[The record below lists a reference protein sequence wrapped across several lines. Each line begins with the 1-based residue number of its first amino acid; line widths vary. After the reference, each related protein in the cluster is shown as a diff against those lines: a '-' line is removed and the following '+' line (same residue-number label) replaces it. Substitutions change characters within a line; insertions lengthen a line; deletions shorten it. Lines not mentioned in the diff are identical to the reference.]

1 MASFVILNSS
11 TMKKTADNGFS
22 IVEIIIGIFLI
33 GAIIGGVA
41 TAFNWLYKDYARSRE
56 LNEIYAA
63 LSGCPEIDRAMQYE
77 SIISTNCSPN
87 DTFDAEQA
95 TGNND
100 ITYIT
105 NSTPKLTSALPT
117 TDPVYNLPDS
127 KVVDVTVSPKVG
139 QDWKIRL
146 LISRNGIGQQ

>member
-1 MASFVILNSS
+1 
-11 TMKKTADNGFS
+11 MKKINQNGFT
-22 IVEIIIGIFLI
+22 IVEIIIGIVLL
-33 GAIIGGVA
+33 GAVIGGVA
-41 TAFNWLYKDYARSRE
+41 VAFDWLFKDYARSRE

-87 DTFDAEQA
+87 DTFDAEIA

-100 ITYIT
+100 ITYVT
-105 NSTPKLTSALPT
+105 SSSPVLTSALAPS
-117 TDPVYNLPDS
+117 DPAYNIPDS
-127 KVVDVTVSPKVG
+127 KVVDVTVTPKSSSS
-139 QDWKIRL
+139 WKIRL

>member
-1 MASFVILNSS
+1 
-11 TMKKTADNGFS
+11 MKNTNQNGFS
-22 IVEIIIGIFLI
+22 IVEIIIGIVLI
-33 GAIIGGVA
+33 GMIIGGVA
-41 TAFNWLYKDYARSRE
+41 NAFDWLFKDYARSRE

-87 DTFDAEQA
+87 DTFDAETA

-100 ITYIT
+100 ITYVT
-105 NSTPKLTSALPT
+105 SSAPVLTSALAPS
-117 TDPVYNLPDS
+117 DPAYGIPDS
-127 KVVDVTVSPKVG
+127 KVVDVTVTPKSG
-139 QDWKIRL
+139 DPWKIRL

>member
-1 MASFVILNSS
+1 
-11 TMKKTADNGFS
+11 MKNTNQSGFS
-22 IVEIIIGIFLI
+22 IVEIIIGIVLL
-33 GAIIGGVA
+33 GMIIGGVA
-41 TAFNWLYKDYARSRE
+41 TAFDWLFKDYARSRE

-87 DTFDAEQA
+87 DTFDAETA

-100 ITYIT
+100 ITYVTSSAPI
-105 NSTPKLTSALPT
+105 LTSALAPS
-117 TDPVYNLPDS
+117 DPAYGIPDS
-127 KVVDVTVSPKVG
+127 KVVDVTVTPKSG
-139 QDWKIRL
+139 DQWKIRL